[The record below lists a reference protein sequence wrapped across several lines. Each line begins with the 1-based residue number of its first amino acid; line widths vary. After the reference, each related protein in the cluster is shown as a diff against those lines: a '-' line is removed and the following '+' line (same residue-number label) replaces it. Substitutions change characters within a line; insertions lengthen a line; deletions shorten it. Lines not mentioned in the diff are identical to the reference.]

1 MLIVLLRETWNKN
14 KFDEKVSNIEDRIWG
29 SRVIQKGLKI
39 MYEPRASVFHFHG
52 VHQNLNP
59 ERCASVVRIMEKIT
73 KKNYQL
79 HDSFKNIRQKKLNII
94 AILPIRGK
102 PIKYKDKY
110 LMEFTIKKNTKR

>member
-1 MLIVLLRETWNKN
+1 
-14 KFDEKVSNIEDRIWG
+14 
-29 SRVIQKGLKI
+29 

-52 VHQNLNP
+52 VHQNLDP

-73 KKNYQL
+73 KKIIYQL
-79 HDSFKNIRQKKLNII
+79 HDALKKGRQKKLNII

-110 LMEFTIKKNTKR
+110 LMEFTIKKY